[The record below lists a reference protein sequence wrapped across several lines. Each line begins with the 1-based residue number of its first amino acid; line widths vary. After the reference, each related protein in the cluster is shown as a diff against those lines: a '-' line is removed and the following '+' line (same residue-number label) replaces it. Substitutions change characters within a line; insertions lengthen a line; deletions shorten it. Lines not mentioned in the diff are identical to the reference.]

1 MVDYEARARRSQ
13 RVTLSALVALLVIIA
28 IDTLIAPTQGR
39 SPNVVIWLFLSL
51 PLLAFI
57 PTVRRGGIN
66 SFAWLGFVSLLYF
79 AMSVTALF
87 APWRRWLDV
96 LSLLFA
102 VTLFIGAMLSVRY
115 TARARRAKSS

>member
-13 RVTLSALVALLVIIA
+13 RVTLSALFALLVIIA

-57 PTVRRGGIN
+57 PAVRRGGIN